1 MSAAT
6 NAGRPELNLRNQVRG
21 ATAVETHG
29 AILDLIRS
37 SGIISRTELVDRS
50 GLTGA
55 SITRIVRQLL
65 DDDLIAE
72 IGLGESTG
80 GKRRTL
86 LQLNPAART
95 AVGVSLDFDRIT
107 YLAVDLAG
115 QVVAQHSAKGT
126 GNKAPY
132 EVTQR
137 IAEELTAFLGS
148 AGLGRELVLG
158 IGIAIAGRRGDQLI
172 KSTGSIRRRRTGSIL
187 RWRRPSARPSVNR

>member
-1 MSAAT
+1 MSS
-6 NAGRPELNLRNQVRG
+6 PFRG
-21 ATAVETHG
+21 ATAVQTHG

-37 SGIISRTELVDRS
+37 SGVVSRTELVDRS

-65 DDDLIAE
+65 DDGLITE

-95 AVGVSLDFDRIT
+95 AVGVELDFDQII
-107 YLAVDLAG
+107 YVAADLG
-115 QVVAQHSAKGT
+115 GRVVARHSSKGT
-126 GNKAPY
+126 GTKSPY

-137 IAEELTAFLGS
+137 IGEEITTLLNS
-148 AGLGRELVLG
+148 ARLDGERMVG
-158 IGIAIAGRRGDQLI
+158 IGIAIARAARKPRPALVQPEGERLGRLRAGGDPRRGDGQ
-172 KSTGSIRRRRTGSIL
+172 TGGR
-187 RWRRPSARPSVNR
+187 